1 MNKLLYFINSTIAN
15 NDLFFKKQ
23 IMDSK
28 NYNKVCSLCEMIAIK
43 TGYDKID
50 KVTTMHK
57 G

>member
-1 MNKLLYFINSTIAN
+1 MNIGC
-15 NDLFFKKQ
+15 FFKKQ